1 MTTPPR
7 LAAATPPALRVV
19 LVDDHTM
26 MLDTLAAFLE
36 SDTDGGRRIEVVGTA
51 GSLRDAVQVLRT
63 TQAHV
68 VVIDV
73 GLPDGSGLTLLRR
86 IRARSSTIG
95 LVVVTM
101 YDDDA
106 TLLDAR
112 DAGASALVLKSADA
126 VRVLQAVRHAAQ
138 HPTEFVA
145 DGLTEALHRR
155 ASLPRLSARE
165 REVFTLVAEG
175 QTVAEV
181 AQTLF
186 MSQSTVKT
194 HLGKV
199 YSKLGVHNRA
209 GAVMT
214 AINLGLIQPRT
225 PKG

>member
-1 MTTPPR
+1 MNPAQRAPGGAVPP
-7 LAAATPPALRVV
+7 LRVV
-19 LVDDHTM
+19 IVDDHTM
-26 MLDTLAAFLE
+26 IIDTLTTFLE
-36 SDTDGGRRIEVVGTA
+36 SAPDGGRRIEVVGKA
-51 GSLRDAVQVLRT
+51 GSLREAVQVLRT

-73 GLPDGSGLTLLRR
+73 GLPDGNGINLLRQ
-86 IRARSSTIG
+86 IRTKSTTMG
-95 LVVVTM
+95 LVIITM

-126 VRVLQAVRHAAQ
+126 VSVLDAVRHAAER
-138 HPTEFVA
+138 PREFVA
-145 DGLTEALHRR
+145 SGLAEAQLRR
-155 ASLPRLSARE
+155 ESLPRLSTRE

-186 MSQSTVKT
+186 MSQLTVKT

-199 YSKLGVHNRA
+199 YSKLGAHNRA
-209 GAVMT
+209 GAVMA

-225 PKG
+225 QK